1 VVQSARSSTI
11 ALSRAARAGSRNE
24 LLFLLEQTGFGDVIV
39 QGGHND
45 AEATSDD
52 DFIVFIARKR

>member
-1 VVQSARSSTI
+1 VLEAEEDRLLNI
-11 ALSRAARAGSRNE
+11 GLYFRNE
-24 LLFLLEQTGFGDVIV
+24 LLIVLEQTGFGDIIV
-39 QGGHND
+39 EGDHND